1 MRRSCLTLMLAA
13 LLDPGT
19 WLHPAAAHDHGMTLS
34 TDVNVLTA
42 LDVSDS
48 IGKPDAA
55 LQFEGVAEA
64 ILASEFLDRV
74 DAGQHGRIGFA
85 VYTWAA
91 GRNLRVVVPWTL
103 IGSADD
109 AGRVAA
115 ELRRAAGVECASVT
129 RPKVDD
135 GPALVWY
142 EFRTD
147 ISAAIDHGRTLLAAA
162 PYEAGRAVLNLC
174 ANGEDNVGTGPSRA
188 RDHAVASGLTVNA
201 LALGEHAELG
211 PYLRATVQGGP
222 ASFVLEAK
230 AYADFTEAMLRKFL
244 MDLIAEQ
251 AVAGPAVRG

>member
-1 MRRSCLTLMLAA
+1 MWRCGVALML
-13 LLDPGT
+13 LV
-19 WLHPAAAHDHGMTLS
+19 WLQPAVAQADGLAPS
-34 TDVNVLTA
+34 TDANVLTA

-48 IGKPDAA
+48 IGQPDAA

-64 ILASEFLDRV
+64 VLAAEFLEMV
-74 DAGQHGRIGFA
+74 DAGEHGRIGFA

-115 ELRRAAGVECASVT
+115 ALRRAAGQERASVT
-129 RPKVDD
+129 RPKVDG

-147 ISAAIDHGRTLLAAA
+147 ISAAIDHGRAMLTVA
-162 PYEAGRAVLNLC
+162 PYAARRAVLNLC
-174 ANGEDNVGTGPSRA
+174 ANGEDNVGERPADA
-188 RDHAVASGLTVNA
+188 RDRAVAAGLTVNA
-201 LALGEHAELG
+201 LALGEGAQLG
-211 PYLRATVQGGP
+211 AYLRAEVQGGP
-222 ASFVLEAK
+222 ASFVLEAS

-244 MDLIAEQ
+244 MDLIAE
-251 AVAGPAVRG
+251 APASAPAAAG